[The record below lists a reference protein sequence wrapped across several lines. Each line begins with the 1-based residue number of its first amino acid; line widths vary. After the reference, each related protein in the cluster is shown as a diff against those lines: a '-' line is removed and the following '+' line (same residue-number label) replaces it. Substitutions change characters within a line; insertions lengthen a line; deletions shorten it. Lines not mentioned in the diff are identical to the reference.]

1 MIFLTRSQSEY
12 LKAIYQVSL
21 TGDIKV
27 TKIAD
32 YLNYSKPSVVRA
44 LKNLKILNLIE
55 YDQKIKLTEK
65 GYAYA
70 LNIVET
76 DQVLFNFLTDIL
88 KVDTDNAKKDVA
100 NLKAYV
106 SCQTI
111 DKLETYIYQIVQKE
125 KPNKKKMICQ
135 YHKCNICK

>member
-1 MIFLTRSQSEY
+1 MICLTRSQSEY

-21 TGDIKV
+21 IGDIKV

-32 YLNYSKPSVVRA
+32 HLNYSKPSVVRA
-44 LKNLKILNLIE
+44 LKNLKKLTLIE

-70 LNIVET
+70 LSIVET

-88 KVDTDNAKKDVA
+88 KVDARSAKEDVA

-111 DKLETYIYQIVQKE
+111 DKLERYIYKI
-125 KPNKKKMICQ
+125 NKKEQPKKMKMICQ